1 MRIYEDAQETSENRL
16 LQRGFDM
23 QNALELKINE
33 IVSQMTLNEKIG
45 QLVQLSAPIDE
56 AGKERLKNRIRN
68 GNVGSVIL
76 AVSSTAG
83 NDAQRDTEVEVY
95 NELQRVAVEESRMGI
110 PVIFGRDVIHGHRT
124 VMPIPLASAGS
135 FNPELV
141 KKCYACVAKEAA
153 NDGVQWAF
161 SPMVDVCHD
170 PRWGRIIEG
179 PGEDPYLASV
189 MAHAIIKGFQGE
201 DYSQKDRLAACVKHY
216 LGYGASEGGR
226 DYHRTELS
234 DYTLYNLILPPF
246 RAAVDAGVATV
257 MSSFNDINGQPV
269 TSSKKYLTDILR
281 GYLNFKGFVVS
292 DWAAIANL
300 RRQGV
305 AETEAECAA
314 MALKAGLDMDMVDEY
329 YSNHLQTLVRS
340 GEVSEA
346 LIDNAVRNVLR
357 VKLSKGLFEDP
368 YIHKKGYDRDGHLR
382 MAYEL
387 AAESMVLLKNDNHTL
402 PLAKTAKIA
411 LAGPFKQERRALLGS
426 WVLDGKEEETPHF
439 HEALESA
446 LRDCEGAVI
455 CNADDITEDAA
466 EKVFAQGDVIVLAFG
481 ESHLVSGE
489 RHSLADIV
497 LTEHQIS
504 LARRAHNTGKPV
516 IGVVFCGRPLALQTV
531 EPYLDA
537 ILCAWHCGSATAAAA
552 ADILLGNIVPSGK
565 IAVTFVKTTGHIPL
579 YYNATPS
586 ALANNGYYNQHP
598 EECYLDIP
606 ARPMYPFGY
615 GLSYTDFACSP
626 ILCDKTDMTLKEL
639 KTGACFSLT
648 VNLSNTGNYDGRE
661 TLQLY
666 IRDKVASVMR
676 PMRELKAFQKVLLA
690 AGESRQIH
698 FTVGY
703 DQLGFYKEDG
713 EYVVEPGAFDIYIGD
728 NCLTENSISILVKP

>member
-1 MRIYEDAQETSENRL
+1 
-16 LQRGFDM
+16 M

-33 IVSQMTLNEKIG
+33 IISQMTLKEKVG
-45 QLVQLSAPIDE
+45 QLVQLSAPMDHE
-56 AGKERLKNRIRN
+56 GKEKLKNRIRN
-68 GNVGSVIL
+68 GSVGSVIL
-76 AVSSTAG
+76 AFSSTAG

-135 FNPELV
+135 FNPDLV
-141 KKCYACVAKEAA
+141 EECYTCVAKEAA

-189 MAHAIIKGFQGE
+189 MSSAIVKGFQGE
-201 DYSQKDRLAACVKHY
+201 DYSQKDRIAACVKHY

-234 DYTLYNLILPPF
+234 DYTLYNMILPPF

-269 TSSKKYLTDILR
+269 TASKKYLTDILR
-281 GYLNFKGFVVS
+281 GYLGFNGFVVS
-292 DWAAIANL
+292 DWAALANL

-305 AETEAECAA
+305 AETEAECAS
-314 MALKAGLDMDMVDEY
+314 MALQAGLDMDMVDQY
-329 YSNHLQTLVRS
+329 YANTLEALVNS
-340 GEVSEA
+340 GEVPEA
-346 LIDNAVRNVLR
+346 LVDNAVRNVLR

-368 YIHKKGYDRDGHLR
+368 YIHKCEYDRTGHLR
-382 MAYEL
+382 KAYEL

-402 PLAKTAKIA
+402 PLAKNTKIT
-411 LAGPFKQERRALLGS
+411 LAGPFKDERRALLGS

-439 HEALESA
+439 CEALQKA
-446 LRDCEGAVI
+446 LHGCGGTVI

-466 EKVFAQGDVIVLAFG
+466 EKVFAQGDVIVLALG

-489 RHSLADIV
+489 RHSLADVV
-497 LTEHQIS
+497 LTDHQVS

-516 IGVVFCGRPLALQTV
+516 IGVVFCGRPLALQAV
-531 EPYLDA
+531 EPYMDA
-537 ILCAWHCGSATAAAA
+537 ILCAWHCGSATAEAA
-552 ADILLGNIVPSGK
+552 ADILLGNIVPNGK
-565 IAVTFVKTTGHIPL
+565 TAVTFVKTTGHIPL

-586 ALANNGYYNQHP
+586 ALPNNGYYNQHP
-598 EECYLDIP
+598 EDCYLDIP
-606 ARPMYPFGY
+606 AMPMYPFGY
-615 GLSYTDFACSP
+615 GLSYANFEYTP
-626 ILCDKTDMTLKEL
+626 ILCDKTEMTLEEL
-639 KTGACFSLT
+639 KAGGCFSFAVTLC
-648 VNLSNTGNYDGRE
+648 NTGKYDGKE
-661 TLQLY
+661 TVQLY

-676 PMRELKAFQKVLLA
+676 PMRELKAFQKVFVA
-690 AGESRQIH
+690 AGESREIR
-698 FTVGY
+698 FDVGY
-703 DQLGFYKEDG
+703 DQLGFYKDNG
-713 EYVVEPGAFDIYIGD
+713 EYVVEPGAFDIYIGGD
-728 NCLTENSISILVKP
+728 CLTENSIAIRIKT

>member
-1 MRIYEDAQETSENRL
+1 
-16 LQRGFDM
+16 M
-23 QNALELKINE
+23 QKDLELRIDE
-33 IVSQMTLNEKIG
+33 IISRMTRKEKIG
-45 QLVQLSAPIDE
+45 QLVQLSAPMDD

-76 AVSSTAG
+76 AFSSTAG

-135 FNPELV
+135 FNPDLV
-141 KKCYACVAKEAA
+141 EECYTCVAREAA

-189 MAHAIIKGFQGE
+189 MSRAIVKGFQGE
-201 DYSQKDRLAACVKHY
+201 DYSQRDRIAACVKHY

-234 DYTLYNLILPPF
+234 DYTLYNMILPPF

-269 TSSKKYLTDILR
+269 TASKKYLTDILR
-281 GYLNFKGFVVS
+281 GYLGFNGFVVS
-292 DWAAIANL
+292 DWAALANL

-314 MALKAGLDMDMVDEY
+314 MALRAGLDMDMVDDY
-329 YSNHLQTLVRS
+329 YSNTLDGLVQS
-340 GEVSEA
+340 GEVPEA
-346 LIDNAVRNVLR
+346 LVDNAVRNVLR
-357 VKLSKGLFEDP
+357 VKLSKGLFENP
-368 YIHKKGYDRDGHLR
+368 YIHKCAYDRISHLHK
-382 MAYEL
+382 AYEL

-402 PLAKTAKIA
+402 PLAKNTKIA
-411 LAGPFKQERRALLGS
+411 LAGPLKEERRALLGS
-426 WVLDGKEEETPHF
+426 WVLDGKEEETQHF
-439 HEALESA
+439 HEALQNA
-446 LRDCEGAVI
+446 LLGCEGTVI
-455 CNADDITEDAA
+455 CNADDLTEDAA
-466 EKVFAQGDVIVLAFG
+466 EKVFAQGDAIVLALG

-516 IGVVFCGRPLALQTV
+516 IGVVFCGRPLALQAV

-552 ADILLGNIVPSGK
+552 ADILLGNIVPNGK
-565 IAVTFVKTTGHIPL
+565 TAVTFVKTTGHIPL

-586 ALANNGYYNQHP
+586 ALPNNGYYNQHP
-598 EECYLDIP
+598 EDCYLDIP

-626 ILCDKTDMTLKEL
+626 IRCDKTEMTLNEL
-639 KTGACFSLT
+639 KAGACFSFGVT
-648 VNLSNTGNYDGRE
+648 LSNTGNFDGKE
-661 TLQLY
+661 TVQLY

-676 PMRELKAFQKVLLA
+676 PMRELKAFQKVFVA
-690 AGESRQIH
+690 AGDSCEVN
-698 FTVGY
+698 FAVGY
-703 DQLGFYKEDG
+703 DQLGFYEDNG
-713 EYVVEPGAFDIYIGD
+713 AYVVEPGAFDIYIGD
-728 NCLTENSISILVKP
+728 HCLTENGIPIRIKA

>member
-1 MRIYEDAQETSENRL
+1 
-16 LQRGFDM
+16 M
-23 QNALELKINE
+23 QNALELKIDE
-33 IVSQMTLNEKIG
+33 ILSQMTLKEKIG
-45 QLVQLSAPIDE
+45 QLVQLSAPADD

-76 AVSSTAG
+76 AFSSTAG

-135 FNPELV
+135 FNPDLV
-141 KKCYACVAKEAA
+141 EACYACVAKEAA

-179 PGEDPYLASV
+179 PGEDPYLAS
-189 MAHAIIKGFQGE
+189 MMSRAIVKGFQGE
-201 DYSQKDRLAACVKHY
+201 DYAQKDRIAACAKHY

-234 DYTLYNLILPPF
+234 DYTLYNMILPPF
-246 RAAVDAGVATV
+246 RAAVDAGVATL

-281 GYLNFKGFVVS
+281 GYLGFNGFVVS
-292 DWAAIANL
+292 DWAALANL

-314 MALKAGLDMDMVDEY
+314 MALQAGLDMDMVDEY
-329 YSNHLQTLVRS
+329 YSNTLEKLVQS
-340 GEVSEA
+340 GEVPEEMV
-346 LIDNAVRNVLR
+346 DKAVRNVLR
-357 VKLSKGLFEDP
+357 VKLSKGLFKDP
-368 YIHKKGYDRDGHLR
+368 YIHKCVYDRTGH
-382 MAYEL
+382 MHKAYEL

-402 PLAKTAKIA
+402 PLAKTANIA
-411 LAGPFKQERRALLGS
+411 LAGPFKEERRALLGS
-426 WVLDGKEEETPHF
+426 WVLDGKEEETQHI
-439 HEALESA
+439 HEALQNA
-446 LRDCEGAVI
+446 LADCRGTVI
-455 CNADDITEDAA
+455 CNADDVTEDAA
-466 EKVFAQGDVIVLAFG
+466 EKIFAQGDVIVLALG

-497 LTEHQIS
+497 LTDHQVS

-516 IGVVFCGRPLALQTV
+516 IGVIFCGRPLALQAV

-537 ILCAWHCGSATAAAA
+537 ILCAWHCGSETAAAA
-552 ADILLGNIVPSGK
+552 ADILLGNLVPNGK
-565 IAVTFVKTTGHIPL
+565 TAVTFVKTTGHIPM

-586 ALANNGYYNQHP
+586 ALPNNGYYNQRP
-598 EECYLDIP
+598 EDCYLDIP
-606 ARPMYPFGY
+606 AKPMYPFGY
-615 GLSYTDFACSP
+615 GLSYTHFEYSP
-626 ILCDKTDMTLKEL
+626 ITCNETEMTLDEL
-639 KTGACFSLT
+639 KAGACFT
-648 VNLSNTGNYDGRE
+648 FVVTLSNTGNYDGKE
-661 TLQLY
+661 TVQLY

-676 PMRELKAFQKVLLA
+676 PMRELKAFQKVALS
-690 AGESRQIH
+690 AGDHCEVS
-698 FTVGY
+698 FAVGF
-703 DQLGFYKEDG
+703 DQLGFYMDNG
-713 EYVVEPGAFDIYIGD
+713 AYVVEPGTFDIYIGE
-728 NCLTENSISILVKP
+728 NCLTENMISIRVKL

>member
-1 MRIYEDAQETSENRL
+1 
-16 LQRGFDM
+16 M
-23 QNALELKINE
+23 QNSLEEKIGD
-33 IVSQMTLNEKIG
+33 ILSRMTLKEKIG
-45 QLVQLSAPIDE
+45 QLVQLSAPVDD

-68 GNVGSVIL
+68 GSVGSVIL
-76 AVSSTAG
+76 AFSSTAG

-135 FNPELV
+135 FNPDLV
-141 KKCYACVAKEAA
+141 EECYTCVAKEAA
-153 NDGVQWAF
+153 NDGVQWTF

-179 PGEDPYLASV
+179 PGEDPHLASE
-189 MAHAIIKGFQGE
+189 MSRAIVKGFQGE
-201 DYSQKDRLAACVKHY
+201 DYSQKDRVAACVKHY

-234 DYTLYNLILPPF
+234 DYTLYNMVLPPF

-281 GYLNFKGFVVS
+281 GYLGFKGFVVS

-300 RRQGV
+300 KRQGV
-305 AETEAECAA
+305 AETEAECSA
-314 MALKAGLDMDMVDEY
+314 MALQAGLDMDMVDEY
-329 YSNHLQTLVRS
+329 YSNTLEMLVHS
-340 GEVSEA
+340 GEVPES
-346 LIDNAVRNVLR
+346 LVDNAVRNVLR
-357 VKLSKGLFEDP
+357 VKLSKGLFEAP
-368 YIHKKGYDRDGHLR
+368 YIQKCAYDRTEHLCK
-382 MAYEL
+382 AYEL
-387 AAESMVLLKNDNHTL
+387 AAESMVLLKNDNNTL

-439 HEALESA
+439 HEALQNA
-446 LRDCEGAVI
+446 LLDHAGAVI
-455 CNADDITEDAA
+455 CNTDDITEDAA

-489 RHSLADIV
+489 RHSLADIS
-497 LTEHQIS
+497 LTEHQVS

-537 ILCAWHCGSATAAAA
+537 ILCAWHCGSETAAAA
-552 ADILLGNIVPSGK
+552 ADILFGDVNPSGK
-565 IAVTFVKTTGHIPL
+565 TAVTFVKTTGHIPL
-579 YYNATPS
+579 YYNATSS
-586 ALANNGYYNQHP
+586 ALANNGYYNQRP

-606 ARPMYPFGY
+606 AGPMYPFGY
-615 GLSYTDFACSP
+615 GLSYTTFTYSP
-626 ILCDKTDMTLKEL
+626 ISSDKTEMTLDEL
-639 KTGACFSLT
+639 KAGECFRFKVTLHNSG
-648 VNLSNTGNYDGRE
+648 SYDGKE
-661 TLQLY
+661 TVQLY

-676 PMRELKAFQKVLLA
+676 PMRELKAFQKVSLA
-690 AGESRQIH
+690 AGTGCEVE
-698 FTVGY
+698 FAVGY
-703 DQLGFYKEDG
+703 DQLGFYKENG
-713 EYVVEPGAFDIYIGD
+713 EYVVEAGAFDIYIGD
-728 NCLTENSISILVKP
+728 HCLTENMICIRVKS

>member
-1 MRIYEDAQETSENRL
+1 
-16 LQRGFDM
+16 M
-23 QNALELKINE
+23 QNNLEKRIDE
-33 IVSQMTLNEKIG
+33 IISRMTLKEKIG
-45 QLVQLSAPIDE
+45 QLVQLSAPMDD
-56 AGKERLKNRIRN
+56 AGKERLKNRVRN
-68 GNVGSVIL
+68 GGVGSVIL
-76 AVSSTAG
+76 AFSSTAG

-95 NELQRVAVEESRMGI
+95 NELQRVAVEETRMGI

-141 KKCYACVAKEAA
+141 EECYTYVAKEAA

-179 PGEDPYLASV
+179 PGEDPYLAST
-189 MAHAIIKGFQGE
+189 MSHAIVKGFQGV
-201 DYSQKDRLAACVKHY
+201 DYSQKDRIAACVKHY

-234 DYTLYNLILPPF
+234 DYTLYNMILPPF

-281 GYLNFKGFVVS
+281 GYLGFNGFVVS
-292 DWAAIANL
+292 DWAALANL

-305 AETEAECAA
+305 AETEAQCAA
-314 MALKAGLDMDMVDEY
+314 MALRAGLDMDMVDEY
-329 YSNHLQTLVRS
+329 YANTLTMLVDS
-340 GEVSEA
+340 GEVPES
-346 LIDNAVRNVLR
+346 LVDNAVRNVLR
-357 VKLSKGLFEDP
+357 VKLSKGLFENP
-368 YIHKKGYDRDGHLR
+368 YIHKCSYDRTGHLR
-382 MAYEL
+382 KAYEL

-411 LAGPFKQERRALLGS
+411 LAGSLKQERRALLGS

-439 HEALESA
+439 YEALQNA
-446 LRDCEGAVI
+446 LVGSEGAVI
-455 CNADDITEDAA
+455 CNTEDITETAA
-466 EKVFAQGDVIVLAFG
+466 EKVFAQGDVIVLALG

-489 RHSLADIV
+489 RHSLADIA
-497 LTEHQIS
+497 LTEHQVS

-516 IGVVFCGRPLALQTV
+516 IGVVFCGRPLALQAV

-537 ILCAWHCGSATAAAA
+537 ILCAWHCGSETAPVA
-552 ADILLGNIVPSGK
+552 ADILLGNIVPNGK
-565 IAVTFVKTTGHIPL
+565 TAVTFVKTTGHIPL
-579 YYNATPS
+579 YYNASPG

-615 GLSYTDFACSP
+615 GLSYTNFEYSP
-626 ILCDKTDMTLKEL
+626 IRCEKTEMTLDAL
-639 KTGACFSLT
+639 KAGESFSLT
-648 VNLSNTGNYDGRE
+648 VTLSNTGNYDGKE
-661 TLQLY
+661 TVQLY
-666 IRDKVASVMR
+666 VRDKVASVMR
-676 PMRELKAFQKVLLA
+676 PMRELKAFQKVFLA
-690 AGESRQIH
+690 VGDHCEISFA
-698 FTVGY
+698 VGY
-703 DQLGFYKEDG
+703 DQLGFYNESG

-728 NCLTENSISILVKP
+728 NCLTENCISIQIKR

>member
-1 MRIYEDAQETSENRL
+1 
-16 LQRGFDM
+16 M
-23 QNALELKINE
+23 QNSLEEKIGD
-33 IVSQMTLNEKIG
+33 ILSRMTLKEKIG
-45 QLVQLSAPIDE
+45 QLVQLSAPVDD

-68 GNVGSVIL
+68 GSVGSVIL
-76 AVSSTAG
+76 AFSSTAG

-135 FNPELV
+135 FNPDLV
-141 KKCYACVAKEAA
+141 EECYTCVAKEAA
-153 NDGVQWAF
+153 NDGVQWTF

-179 PGEDPYLASV
+179 PGEDPHLASE
-189 MAHAIIKGFQGE
+189 MSRAIVKGFQGE
-201 DYSQKDRLAACVKHY
+201 DYSQKDRVAACVKHY

-234 DYTLYNLILPPF
+234 DYTLYNMILPPF

-281 GYLNFKGFVVS
+281 GYLGFKGFVVS

-300 RRQGV
+300 KRQGV
-305 AETEAECAA
+305 AETEAECSA
-314 MALKAGLDMDMVDEY
+314 MALQAGLDMDMVDEY
-329 YSNHLQTLVRS
+329 YSNTLEMLVHS
-340 GEVSEA
+340 GEVPES
-346 LIDNAVRNVLR
+346 LVDNAVRNVLR

-368 YIHKKGYDRDGHLR
+368 YIQKCAYDRTEHLCK
-382 MAYEL
+382 AYEL
-387 AAESMVLLKNDNHTL
+387 AAESMVLLKNDNNTL

-439 HEALESA
+439 HEALQNA
-446 LRDCEGAVI
+446 LLDHAGVVI
-455 CNADDITEDAA
+455 CNTDDITEDAA

-489 RHSLADIV
+489 RHSLADIS
-497 LTEHQIS
+497 LTEHQVS

-537 ILCAWHCGSATAAAA
+537 ILCAWHCGSETAAAA
-552 ADILLGNIVPSGK
+552 ADILFGDVNPSGK
-565 IAVTFVKTTGHIPL
+565 TAVTFVKTTGHIPL
-579 YYNATPS
+579 YYNATSS
-586 ALANNGYYNQHP
+586 ALANNGYYNQRP

-606 ARPMYPFGY
+606 AGPMYPFGY
-615 GLSYTDFACSP
+615 GLSYTTFTYSP
-626 ILCDKTDMTLKEL
+626 ISSDKTEMTLDEL
-639 KTGACFSLT
+639 KAGECFRFKVTLHNSG
-648 VNLSNTGNYDGRE
+648 SYDGKE
-661 TLQLY
+661 TVQLY

-676 PMRELKAFQKVLLA
+676 PMRELKAFQKVSLA
-690 AGESRQIH
+690 AGTGCEVE
-698 FTVGY
+698 FAVGY
-703 DQLGFYKEDG
+703 DQLGFYKENG
-713 EYVVEPGAFDIYIGD
+713 EYVVEAGAFDIYIGD
-728 NCLTENSISILVKP
+728 HCLTENMICIRVKS

>member
-1 MRIYEDAQETSENRL
+1 
-16 LQRGFDM
+16 M
-23 QNALELKINE
+23 QNALELRINE
-33 IVSQMTLNEKIG
+33 LVSQMTLSEKIG
-45 QLVQLSAPIDE
+45 QLVQLSAPKDD

-76 AVSSTAG
+76 AFSSTAG
-83 NDAQRDTEVEVY
+83 NDAQQDTQVEVY

-141 KKCYACVAKEAA
+141 EKCYACVASEAA

-189 MAHAIIKGFQGE
+189 MSHAIVKGFQGE

-234 DYTLYNLILPPF
+234 DSTIYNLILPPF
-246 RAAVDAGVATV
+246 RAAVDAGVATM

-281 GYLNFKGFVVS
+281 GYLKFKGFVVS
-292 DWAAIANL
+292 DWAARTNL
-300 RRQGV
+300 RRHGL
-305 AETEAECAA
+305 AATEAQCAA
-314 MALKAGLDMDMVDEY
+314 MALKAGVDMDMVDDY
-329 YSNHLQTLVRS
+329 YSNHLQALVRS
-340 GEVSEA
+340 GEVPEA
-346 LIDNAVRNVLR
+346 LVDNAVRNVLR

-368 YIHKKGYDRDGHLR
+368 YIHKNNYDRSAHLR

-387 AAESMVLLKNDNHTL
+387 AAESMILLKNDKHTL
-402 PLAKTAKIA
+402 PLAKHTKIA
-411 LAGPFKQERRALLGS
+411 LAGPFKRERRALLGS

-439 HEALESA
+439 HEALENA
-446 LRDCEGAVI
+446 LRGCEGTVI

-466 EKVFAQGDVIVLAFG
+466 ENIFAKGDVIVLAFG

-489 RHSLADIV
+489 RHSLADID
-497 LTEHQIS
+497 LTEHQLS

-516 IGVVFCGRPLALQTV
+516 IGVIFCGRPLALQAV

-537 ILCAWHCGSATAAAA
+537 ILCAWHCGSATAPVAS
-552 ADILLGNIVPSGK
+552 DILLGDLVPNGK
-565 IAVTFVKTTGHIPL
+565 AAVTFVKTAGHIPL

-586 ALANNGYYNQHP
+586 ALANNGYYNQNP
-598 EECYLDIP
+598 EACYLDIP
-606 ARPMYPFGY
+606 ASPMYPFGY
-615 GLSYTDFACSP
+615 GLSYTDFACSQ
-626 ILCDKTDMTLKEL
+626 ILCEQTAMTLEEL
-639 KTGACFSLT
+639 KAGERFTLT
-648 VNLSNTGNYDGRE
+648 VHLQNTGKYDGRE
-661 TLQLY
+661 TMQLY

-676 PMRELKAFQKVLLA
+676 PMRELKAFQKVSLA
-690 AGESRQIH
+690 AGESRELH
-698 FTVGY
+698 FHVGY

-713 EYVVEPGAFDIYIGD
+713 EYVVEPGTFDVYIGD
-728 NCLTENSISILVKP
+728 NCLTENRISLQIKS

>member
-1 MRIYEDAQETSENRL
+1 
-16 LQRGFDM
+16 M
-23 QNALELKINE
+23 QNALELRINE
-33 IVSQMTLNEKIG
+33 LLSQMTLGEKVG
-45 QLVQLSAPIDE
+45 QLVQISAPRDE
-56 AGKERLKNRIRN
+56 AGKERLKSRIRN

-76 AVSSTAG
+76 AFSATAG
-83 NDAQRDTEVEVY
+83 NDAQQDTQVEVY

-110 PVIFGRDVIHGHRT
+110 PVLFGRDVIHGHRT

-141 KKCYACVAKEAA
+141 EKCYAAVACEAA

-179 PGEDPYLASV
+179 PGEDPYLASA
-189 MAHAIIKGFQGE
+189 MSRAIIRGFQGE
-201 DYSQKDRLAACVKHY
+201 DYSEKDRLAACVKHY

-234 DYTLYNLILPPF
+234 DSTIYNLILPPF

-281 GYLNFKGFVVS
+281 GYLNFRGFVVS
-292 DWAAIANL
+292 DWAALANL

-305 AETEAECAA
+305 AETEAQCAA
-314 MALKAGLDMDMVDEY
+314 MALKAGVDMDMVDDY
-329 YSNHLQTLVRS
+329 YSNHLQALVRS
-340 GEVSEA
+340 GEVPEA
-346 LIDNAVRNVLR
+346 LVDNAVRNVLR

-368 YIHKKGYDRDGHLR
+368 YIHKNGYDRAAHLR

-387 AAESMVLLKNDNHTL
+387 AAESMILLKNDDHTL
-402 PLAKTAKIA
+402 PLAKHTKIA

-439 HEALESA
+439 REALENA
-446 LRDCEGAVI
+446 LQGSEGAVI
-455 CNADDITEDAA
+455 CNGEDITEDAA
-466 EKVFAQGDVIVLAFG
+466 EKVFAKGDVIVLAFG

-489 RHSLADIV
+489 RHSLADIE

-516 IGVVFCGRPLALQTV
+516 IGVIFCGRPLALQAV

-537 ILCAWHCGSATAAAA
+537 ILCAWHCGSATAPVA
-552 ADILLGNIVPSGK
+552 ADILLGNLVPNGK
-565 IAVTFVKTTGHIPL
+565 APVTFVKTTGHIPL

-586 ALANNGYYNQHP
+586 ALANNGYYDQNP
-598 EECYLDIP
+598 EDCYLDIP
-606 ARPMYPFGY
+606 ASPMYPFGY
-615 GLSYTDFACSP
+615 GLSYTDFTCSP
-626 ILCDKTDMTLKEL
+626 IRCEQSTLTLEEL
-639 KTGACFSLT
+639 KAGEKFTLT
-648 VNLSNTGNYDGRE
+648 VDLQNTGLYDGRE

-676 PMRELKAFQKVLLA
+676 PMRELKAFQKVSLA
-690 AGESRQIH
+690 AGERRELS

-703 DQLGFYKEDG
+703 EQLGFYREDG
-713 EYVVEPGAFDIYIGD
+713 EYVVEPGGFDIYIGAH
-728 NCLTENSISILVKP
+728 CLTRNQIAIQIKPC

>member
-1 MRIYEDAQETSENRL
+1 
-16 LQRGFDM
+16 M
-23 QNALELKINE
+23 QNALELKIDE
-33 IVSQMTLNEKIG
+33 IISRMTLKEKIG
-45 QLVQLSAPIDE
+45 QLVQLSAPIDH
-56 AGKERLKNRIRN
+56 AGKEKLKNRIRN

-76 AVSSTAG
+76 AFSSTAG

-124 VMPIPLASAGS
+124 VMPTPLASAGS
-135 FNPELV
+135 FNPDLV
-141 KKCYACVAKEAA
+141 EECYTCVAREAS

-189 MAHAIIKGFQGE
+189 MSRAIIKGFQGE
-201 DYSQKDRLAACVKHY
+201 DYAQKDRIAACVKHY

-234 DYTLYNLILPPF
+234 NYTLYNMILPPF

-269 TSSKKYLTDILR
+269 TSSKAYLTDMLR
-281 GYLNFKGFVVS
+281 GYLGFKGFVVS
-292 DWAAIANL
+292 DWAALANL

-329 YSNHLQTLVRS
+329 YSNNLNALVHS

-346 LIDNAVRNVLR
+346 LVDNAVRNVLR
-357 VKLSKGLFEDP
+357 VKLSKGLFENP
-368 YIHKKGYDRDGHLR
+368 YIHKCAYDRTGHLR
-382 MAYEL
+382 KAYEL

-402 PLAKTAKIA
+402 PIAKTVKIA

-426 WVLDGKEEETPHF
+426 WVLDGKEEETQHF
-439 HEALESA
+439 QEALQSR
-446 LRDCEGAVI
+446 LPGCEGAVI
-455 CNADDITEDAA
+455 CNTDDITEDAA
-466 EKVFAQGDVIVLAFG
+466 EKVFAQGDVIVLALG

-497 LTEHQIS
+497 LTEHQIA

-537 ILCAWHCGSATAAAA
+537 ILCAWHCGSETAAAA
-552 ADILLGNIVPSGK
+552 ADILLGNIVPNGK
-565 IAVTFVKTTGHIPL
+565 TPVTFVKTTGHIPL

-586 ALANNGYYNQHP
+586 ALGNNGYYNQHP
-598 EECYLDIP
+598 EDCYLDIP

-615 GLSYTDFACSP
+615 GLSYTNFEYSP
-626 ILCDKTDMTLKEL
+626 ICCERTDMTLDEL
-639 KTGACFSLT
+639 KSGACFSFGVTLR
-648 VNLSNTGNYDGRE
+648 NTGKYDGKE
-661 TLQLY
+661 TVQLY

-676 PMRELKAFQKVLLA
+676 PMRELKAFQKVFLA
-690 AGESRQIH
+690 AGDSCEVR

-703 DQLGFYKEDG
+703 DQLGYYKDNG
-713 EYVVEPGAFDIYIGD
+713 LYVVEPGTFDIYIGE
-728 NCLTENSISILVKP
+728 NCLTENGVYIRIKV

>member
-1 MRIYEDAQETSENRL
+1 
-16 LQRGFDM
+16 M
-23 QNALELKINE
+23 QNALELKIDE
-33 IVSQMTLNEKIG
+33 IISRMTLKEKIG
-45 QLVQLSAPIDE
+45 QLVQLSAPIDH
-56 AGKERLKNRIRN
+56 AGKEKLKNRIRN

-76 AVSSTAG
+76 AFSSTAG

-124 VMPIPLASAGS
+124 VMPTPLASAGS
-135 FNPELV
+135 FNPDLV
-141 KKCYACVAKEAA
+141 EECYTCVAREAS

-189 MAHAIIKGFQGE
+189 MSRAIIKGFQGE
-201 DYSQKDRLAACVKHY
+201 DYAQKDRIAACVKHY

-234 DYTLYNLILPPF
+234 NYTLYNMILPPF

-269 TSSKKYLTDILR
+269 TSSKAYLTDMLR
-281 GYLNFKGFVVS
+281 GYLGFKGFVVS
-292 DWAAIANL
+292 DWAALANL

-329 YSNHLQTLVRS
+329 YSNNLNALVHS

-346 LIDNAVRNVLR
+346 LVDNAVRNVLR
-357 VKLSKGLFEDP
+357 VKLSKGLFENP
-368 YIHKKGYDRDGHLR
+368 YIHKCAYDRTGHLR
-382 MAYEL
+382 KAYEL

-402 PLAKTAKIA
+402 PIAKTAKIA

-426 WVLDGKEEETPHF
+426 WVLDGKEEETQHF
-439 HEALESA
+439 QEALQSR
-446 LRDCEGAVI
+446 LPGCEGAVI
-455 CNADDITEDAA
+455 CNTDDITEDAA
-466 EKVFAQGDVIVLAFG
+466 EKVFAQGDVIVLALG

-497 LTEHQIS
+497 LTEHQIA

-537 ILCAWHCGSATAAAA
+537 ILCAWHCGSETAAAA
-552 ADILLGNIVPSGK
+552 ADILLGNIVPNGK
-565 IAVTFVKTTGHIPL
+565 TPVTFVKTTGHIPL

-586 ALANNGYYNQHP
+586 ALGNNGYYNQHP
-598 EECYLDIP
+598 EDCYLDIP

-615 GLSYTDFACSP
+615 GLSYTNFEYSP
-626 ILCDKTDMTLKEL
+626 ICCERTDMTLDEL
-639 KTGACFSLT
+639 KSGACFSFGVTLR
-648 VNLSNTGNYDGRE
+648 NTGKYDGKE
-661 TLQLY
+661 TVQLY

-676 PMRELKAFQKVLLA
+676 PMRELKAFQKVFLA
-690 AGESRQIH
+690 AGDSCEVH

-703 DQLGFYKEDG
+703 EQLGYYKDNG
-713 EYVVEPGAFDIYIGD
+713 LYVVEPGTFDIYIGE
-728 NCLTENSISILVKP
+728 NCLTENGVAIRIKV

>member
-1 MRIYEDAQETSENRL
+1 
-16 LQRGFDM
+16 M
-23 QNALELKINE
+23 QNNLELRIDE
-33 IVSQMTLNEKIG
+33 IISRMTLKEKIG
-45 QLVQLSAPIDE
+45 QLVQLSAPVDD
-56 AGKERLKNRIRN
+56 AGKERLKNRVRN
-68 GNVGSVIL
+68 GSVGSVIL
-76 AVSSTAG
+76 AFSSTAG

-141 KKCYACVAKEAA
+141 EECYTCVAKEAA

-189 MAHAIIKGFQGE
+189 MSRAIIKGFQGE
-201 DYSQKDRLAACVKHY
+201 DYSQKDRIAACVKHY

-281 GYLNFKGFVVS
+281 GYLGFNGFVVS
-292 DWAAIANL
+292 DWAALANL

-314 MALKAGLDMDMVDEY
+314 MALRAGLDMDMVDEY
-329 YSNHLQTLVRS
+329 YFNTLAMLVES
-340 GEVSEA
+340 GEVPEA
-346 LIDNAVRNVLR
+346 LVDNAVRNVLR
-357 VKLSKGLFEDP
+357 VKLSKGLFENP
-368 YIHKKGYDRDGHLR
+368 YTCKCGYDRTVHLDK
-382 MAYEL
+382 AYEL

-402 PLAKTAKIA
+402 PLAKTARIG
-411 LAGPFKQERRALLGS
+411 LAGSLKQERRALLGS
-426 WVLDGKEEETPHF
+426 WVLDGKEEETQHF
-439 HEALESA
+439 YEALQSA
-446 LRDCEGAVI
+446 LSGCEGAVI
-455 CNADDITEDAA
+455 CNTDDMTDDAA
-466 EKVFAQGDVIVLAFG
+466 EKIFAQSDVIVLALG

-489 RHSLADIV
+489 RHSLADIS
-497 LTEHQIS
+497 LTEHQVS

-516 IGVVFCGRPLALQTV
+516 IGVVFCGRPLALQVV

-537 ILCAWHCGSATAAAA
+537 ILCAWHCGSETAAVA
-552 ADILLGNIVPSGK
+552 ADILLGNIVPNGK
-565 IAVTFVKTTGHIPL
+565 TAVTFVKATGHIPL
-579 YYNATPS
+579 YYNATSS
-586 ALANNGYYNQHP
+586 ALANNGYYNRRP
-598 EECYLDIP
+598 EDCYLDIP
-606 ARPMYPFGY
+606 AKPMYPFGY
-615 GLSYTDFACSP
+615 GLSYTHFAYSP
-626 ILCDKTDMTLKEL
+626 ISCENTDMTLDEL
-639 KTGACFSLT
+639 KAGECFRLT
-648 VNLSNTGNYDGRE
+648 VTLSNMGTYNGKE
-661 TLQLY
+661 TVQLY
-666 IRDKVASVMR
+666 VRDKVASVMR
-676 PMRELKAFQKVLLA
+676 PMRELKAFQKVFLA
-690 AGESRQIH
+690 AGDRCEIC

-703 DQLGFYKEDG
+703 DQLGFYNESG
-713 EYVVEPGAFDIYIGD
+713 EYVVEPGTFEIYIGD
-728 NCLTENSISILVKP
+728 NCLTDNMVCVQIKTS